1 MKTLISTL
9 LLSQAFSTVVL
20 AKESMADQV
29 KKFNWNGIEVVYLK
43 DNRFPVYNLGVYF
56 ADGSL
61 GDLNTEKGLT
71 NYAFNLIDSGTK
83 DLTQSQILEKLE
95 YMATTV
101 SANVTHEYT
110 TVNISGLTKDIDQSI
125 PFICQVIKEA
135 NYPKAVVD
143 RELALA
149 KNNIESLRTNH
160 RQLISRISREES
172 LANSPYSYPVEGK
185 IKDFKSYTGAKMR
198 ERVNYFLNNVKKR
211 IYITGPEEA
220 LKMEKYLTTNCGLK
234 GNANDFV
241 REIKD
246 PKIVDLKPR
255 VIFAPVSD
263 ANQVQFFA
271 GRIMNNN
278 ELDKSVLDAMTAE
291 LLGGGFTSKLNR
303 ELRVKRGLTYGAGAY
318 IAAQK
323 QYGRIGISTF
333 TKNQTLEELVNVA
346 NQTVIN
352 VAANVSDEDLNN
364 TISGLKGSH
373 PFGFE
378 KSSAFLGQLIYLDH
392 IGRPYSELFDFNQK
406 LDQYKAQDVA
416 QRVNDMFSF
425 KKATIVILGD
435 KSLEARVKKLAKN
448 YGQFKVVNINN
459 YL

>member
-9 LLSQAFSTVVL
+9 LLSSTISFTAL
-20 AKESMADQV
+20 AKESMADQI

-61 GDLNTEKGLT
+61 GESATEKGLT

-83 DLTQSQILEKLE
+83 NLTQAQILEKME
-95 YMATTV
+95 FMATSV

-110 TVNISGLTKDIDQSI
+110 TLNISGLTKDIDQAM
-125 PFICQVIKEA
+125 PFICQVVKEA
-135 NYPKAVVD
+135 NFPKPVVD
-143 RELALA
+143 RELMLA

-185 IKDFKSYTGAKMR
+185 IKDFKNYSGEKMR
-198 ERVNYFLNNVKKR
+198 ARVDYFLNNVKKR
-211 IYITGPEEA
+211 IYITGSEDA
-220 LKMEKYLTTNCGLK
+220 LKIEKYLTHDCGLK
-234 GNANDFV
+234 ANVNDFV
-241 REIKD
+241 REIKA
-246 PKIVDLKPR
+246 PKVVDLKPR

-263 ANQVQFFA
+263 ANQVQVFA
-271 GRIMNNN
+271 GRMMNYN
-278 ELDKSVLDAMTAE
+278 ELDKNVLDALTAE

-333 TKNQTLEELVNVA
+333 TKNQTLEELINVA
-346 NQTVIN
+346 NQTVID
-352 VAANVSDEDLNN
+352 VAKKVTDEELKD
-364 TISGLKGSH
+364 TVSGLKGSH

-378 KSSAFLGQLIYLDH
+378 KSSAFLAQLIYLDH

-406 LDQYKAQDVA
+406 LDQYTASDVA
-416 QRVNDMFSF
+416 NRVNDMFSF

-435 KSLEARVKKLAKN
+435 KSLESRVKKLATK
-448 YGQFKVVNINN
+448 YGQFKMVNINN